1 MNDELIFK
9 VLLLG
14 DGYCGK
20 TSMRYRYMG
29 QDFTSNYLATLGADF
44 AIKEEPRDN
53 YMVRYQIWDI
63 AGQARFNTLRKS
75 FYLGSQGAMIL
86 FDLTNRESLTHVMD
100 WAEEFWENNG
110 KGKAMPLVIIGNKID
125 LRDQK
130 DDCISAEEGKKYVEE
145 QLNKH
150 VEYDIPYVE
159 TSALTGVNIDLAFKT
174 IADYY
179 MKMYNLQ

>member
-1 MNDELIFK
+1 MSDELIFK

-44 AIKEEPRDN
+44 AIKEETHDN
-53 YMVRYQIWDI
+53 FIIRYQIWDI

-75 FYLGSQGAMIL
+75 FYLGSQGALIL
-86 FDLTNRESLTHVMD
+86 FDLTNKESLTHVTD
-100 WAEEFWENNG
+100 WANEFWENNG
-110 KGKAMPLVIIGNKID
+110 KGKNMPLVIIGNKVD

-130 DDCISAEEGKKYVEE
+130 DDCISTDEAKNYVEE
-145 QLNKH
+145 LNKQ
-150 VEYDIPYVE
+150 VNYDISYIE
-159 TSALTGVNIDLAFKT
+159 TSALTGVNIDTAFKT
-174 IADYY
+174 IAEYY
-179 MKMYNLQ
+179 MKMYNFQ

>member
-44 AIKEEPRDN
+44 AIKEEIRDN
-53 YMVRYQIWDI
+53 FIVRYQIWDI
-63 AGQARFNTLRKS
+63 AGQTRFNTLRKS
-75 FYLGSQGAMIL
+75 FYLGSQGALIL
-86 FDLTNRESLTHVMD
+86 FDLTNKESLSHVLD
-100 WAEEFWENNG
+100 WAIEFWENNG
-110 KGKAMPLVIIGNKID
+110 KGKSMPLVVIGNKID

-130 DDCISAEEGKKYVEE
+130 ADCISTDEGKKYIEE
-145 QLNKH
+145 QLDKRVDYK
-150 VEYDIPYVE
+150 VEYIE
-159 TSALTGVNIDLAFKT
+159 TSALTGENIDKAFKT

-179 MKMYNLQ
+179 MKMYDL